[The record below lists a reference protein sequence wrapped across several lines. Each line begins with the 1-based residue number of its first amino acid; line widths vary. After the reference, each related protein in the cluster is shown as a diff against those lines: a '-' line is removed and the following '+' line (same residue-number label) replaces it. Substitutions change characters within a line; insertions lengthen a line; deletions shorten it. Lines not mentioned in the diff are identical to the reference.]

1 MSEVWSSPRGSVDQQ
16 STNGVIVPESRIV
29 DDVPW
34 INGLQVLETMAPA
47 FRDNLGPAEG
57 VHGLMSKYNIRVL
70 HQDPVTTRRI
80 DHVQADPGYEDLT
93 CAAHDSVEECLVLA
107 GSLTLDGEGSFGPG
121 DYFWR
126 PPGFVHC
133 ARSDEGFEALLMM
146 EGVSPSDGSGPVS
159 RLVHPHDIAGSNV
172 INADDEDAI
181 GPRGWVMRQPVG
193 LLPWGPVPD
202 ACWREA
208 ANAGLQARTL
218 SRNVI
223 TDAGTWIVRAQ
234 DAVSIPS
241 GASDRERFVVVLDGE
256 VTASDP
262 TNEETP
268 TVLERMTLIHV
279 PATSLLP
286 RLDLNAGASLFV
298 KAGELE

>member
-16 STNGVIVPESRIV
+16 STNGDIVPESRIV

-47 FRDNLGPAEG
+47 FRDNLGPADG

-80 DHVQADPGYEDLT
+80 DHVQADSGYEDLT

-107 GSLTLDGEGSFGPG
+107 GSLTLDGEGTFGPG

-146 EGVSPSDGSGPVS
+146 EGISPSDGSGPVS

-172 INADDEDAI
+172 INANDEDAI
-181 GPRGWVMRQPVG
+181 GPRGWVIRQPID
-193 LLPWGPVPD
+193 LLPWGPVPETCLLEGAD
-202 ACWREA
+202 
-208 ANAGLQARTL
+208 AGLQARTL
-218 SRNVI
+218 SRNVL
-223 TDAGTWIVRAQ
+223 TGAGTWIVRSQ
-234 DAVSIPS
+234 QPGFIPAGS
-241 GASDRERFVVVLDGE
+241 SDRERFIVVLEGE
-256 VTASDP
+256 VSAQDAVDESRTMDLP
-262 TNEETP
+262 
-268 TVLERMTLIHV
+268 RMTLIHV
-279 PATSLLP
+279 PAGSPLP
-286 RLDLNAGASLFV
+286 TIGLAAGASVFI
-298 KAGELE
+298 KAGEST